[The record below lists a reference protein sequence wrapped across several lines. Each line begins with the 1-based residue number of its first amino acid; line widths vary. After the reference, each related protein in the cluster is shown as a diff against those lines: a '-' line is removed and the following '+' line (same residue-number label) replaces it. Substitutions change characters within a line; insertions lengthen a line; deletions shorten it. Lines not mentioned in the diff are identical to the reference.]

1 MSPLLAVEHLQAGY
15 ETGEVLHDVS
25 LTVDDKEIVVLLGA
39 NGAGKTTTMRAL
51 TGTVRAR
58 GRARLT
64 GQDLLGM
71 SARQIVRQGVA
82 LVPQGRG
89 TFADLTVADNLL
101 AGAYLR
107 RDRAEIARDV
117 RSWYERF
124 PVLGERAQQ
133 KAGTL
138 SGGEQQMLA
147 VARAMMSRPRLLLLD
162 EPSLGLAPLVVQDL
176 FELFARLNAETGIAL
191 LIVEQSAELALA
203 VAHRGYVLEAGHT
216 VLSGTAEQLQTHE
229 GVRHA
234 YLGI

>member
-1 MSPLLAVEHLQAGY
+1 MTALLAVERLRAGY
-15 ETGEVLHDVS
+15 QAGEVLHDVS
-25 LTVDDKEIVVLLGA
+25 LTVARGEIVVLLGA

-51 TGTVRAR
+51 SGTVRAH
-58 GRARLT
+58 GRAVLD
-64 GQDLLGM
+64 GQDLLAM
-71 SARQIVRQGVA
+71 SSRQIVRHGVA

-89 TFADLTVADNLL
+89 TFADLSVEDNLC

-107 RDRAEIARDV
+107 RGRGEITRDV
-117 RSWYERF
+117 RMWYERF
-124 PVLGERAQQ
+124 PVLGQRAQQ

-162 EPSLGLAPLVVQDL
+162 EPSLGLAPLVVQEL
-176 FELFARLNAETGIAL
+176 FELFARMNRETGVAM

-216 VLSGTAEQLQTHE
+216 VLCGTAEELQTHE
-229 GVRHA
+229 GVRQA
-234 YLGI
+234 YLGM